1 MWYAMIFLYPELWE
15 KFKIEIP
22 SYEDLADLGFPK
34 DKTSGIFM
42 EWLDAWVDYCQ
53 SNGTEKLELHDE
65 IKRWR
70 TMFKESIED
79 EYKKTI
85 CSKIVY
91 ASWP

>member
-42 EWLDAWVDYCQ
+42 EWLDAWVDYCHCDK
-53 SNGTEKLELHDE
+53 NDHDDLTDELH
-65 IKRWR
+65 RWR
-70 TMFKESIED
+70 DMFIESIED